1 MRPLSAAISR
11 RSGDVVVM
19 WSRRRTTEWQIPFV
33 AVAMPP
39 GVPLPWTRTTSST
52 SFKVVSEPSA
62 EELPACFIRI
72 DISTSVCDKTSP
84 DEFLTSIRRQERQV
98 SWVRSMQILEWN
110 VARMRRVCR
119 SGMEME
125 GGVSFERS

>member
-1 MRPLSAAISR
+1 MSSCICIVSVLDLFKGDSNTH
-11 RSGDVVVM
+11 SGDVVVV

-62 EELPACFIRI
+62 EELWHGGGARGWSQEVEPGHGGGALFTLLTDDSCHY
-72 DISTSVCDKTSP
+72 SL
-84 DEFLTSIRRQERQV
+84 LTSHTQPLPP
-98 SWVRSMQILEWN
+98 SMLHQNRYQCQRL
-110 VARMRRVCR
+110 
-119 SGMEME
+119 
-125 GGVSFERS
+125 